1 MMEIRAPRIQP
12 GSRRMRGGRPAGQVE
27 REVPVHASASA
38 PPPVGRCREGLTV
51 GHPESNERRPPVR
64 GPTGPRRTP
73 MECGSGYRAR
83 LHGYGPAPVRTAT
96 GEETRGALT
105 GPTGVARGV
114 VGARGRGAP
123 RLRRGLRRPAVAR
136 GPGAGRRVRGTAGG
150 RRRATRLA
158 RRRARSGRT
167 RAHPDA
173 RGRGLAPAL
182 LVSGPSPR
190 TPRRAVAGCSLR
202 SGPSLRCGCAYG
214 CAGGRCSVRRRGR
227 TSWCSSD
234 RDTRR
239 SGTRRPPAT
248 DDDN

>member
-27 REVPVHASASA
+27 REVPVHASAPA

-73 MECGSGYRAR
+73 MECGSGCRAR
-83 LHGYGPAPVRTAT
+83 LHGYGYAPLRTAT
-96 GEETRGALT
+96 GEETRGAIT

-123 RLRRGLRRPAVAR
+123 RLRRGLRRPAAAR

-167 RAHPDA
+167 RAHPGRPREGTRA
-173 RGRGLAPAL
+173 RTTGVRSATAHAPQSRCRQLTSLRAEPARRLYRRLGWRQVFGATEGADIVAFLGPRHPAL
-182 LVSGPSPR
+182 GDSSSSR
-190 TPRRAVAGCSLR
+190 DRR
-202 SGPSLRCGCAYG
+202 
-214 CAGGRCSVRRRGR
+214 
-227 TSWCSSD
+227 
-234 RDTRR
+234 
-239 SGTRRPPAT
+239 
-248 DDDN
+248 